1 MTELITFKNNY
12 LKMPYVKE
20 TLKYSAKF
28 FLLALLAFSFTT
40 YAQSTRRVK
49 IDGVTAVVGDYVI
62 LDSDI
67 EKLKV
72 DIENQGAA
80 AGEIS
85 DCQLLGKLMEDRL
98 YAHQAV
104 QDSLLVSDTEVNA
117 TSDRQIQQLA
127 SQIGSVEKVLEFYNQ
142 PDLQSFK
149 DELYDINKLRML
161 AEKMKMEIVGDVEV
175 TPEEVRQFFY
185 DIPITKRPVF
195 GAELEIAQI
204 VKQPKPSEEEKR
216 RVIQRLEQ
224 IRQDVIENGS
234 SFSVKAILYSQD
246 PGSKSSGGAYSMTR
260 ETPFVKEFKDVAF
273 SLREGEISEPF
284 ETDFGYHIILVEKIR
299 GQEVDLRHILIIPE
313 ISNEQ
318 ITAAQTQLDSIR
330 NEIIAD
336 RLSFEDAALQ
346 FSDETETKYDGGIL
360 RNPQDYSAR
369 FELTN
374 MDPTLYNQVAR
385 LRDNEISKP
394 IREDDPRGGA
404 PKFKIMKIANRYDE
418 HMADFAR
425 DYTKIKELAL
435 ADKERKLIEKWIS
448 EKIEQTYVQINDS
461 RKDCDFTSNWL
472 KK

>member
-1 MTELITFKNNY
+1 
-12 LKMPYVKE
+12 MPYVKE
-20 TLKYSAKF
+20 TLKFSVRF
-28 FLLALLAFSFTT
+28 FLLTLLTFSFTAN
-40 YAQSTRRVK
+40 AQSTRRVK

-104 QDSLLVSDTEVNA
+104 QDSLLVSDTEVNT

-161 AEKMKMEIVGDVEV
+161 AEKMKMEIVGEVEV

-216 RVIQRLEQ
+216 RIIQRLEQ

-299 GQEVDLRHILIIPE
+299 GQEVDLRHILLIPE

-336 RLSFEDAALQ
+336 RLSFEEAALQ

-448 EKIEQTYVQINDS
+448 EKIKQTYVQINDS

>member
-1 MTELITFKNNY
+1 
-12 LKMPYVKE
+12 MPYVKE
-20 TLKYSAKF
+20 TLKYSARYF
-28 FLLALLAFSFTT
+28 FITLLAFSFTT

-185 DIPITKRPVF
+185 EIPITKRPVF

>member
-1 MTELITFKNNY
+1 
-12 LKMPYVKE
+12 MPYVKE

-28 FLLALLAFSFTT
+28 FLLALLTFSTTT
-40 YAQSTRRVK
+40 YAQSIRRVK

-185 DIPITKRPVF
+185 EIPITKRPVF

-461 RKDCDFTSNWL
+461 RKGCDFTSNWL

>member
-1 MTELITFKNNY
+1 
-12 LKMPYVKE
+12 
-20 TLKYSAKF
+20 LKYSAKF
-28 FLLALLAFSFTT
+28 FLLALLTFSTTT

-185 DIPITKRPVF
+185 EIPITKRPVF

-461 RKDCDFTSNWL
+461 RKGCDFTSNWL

>member
-1 MTELITFKNNY
+1 
-12 LKMPYVKE
+12 MPYVKE

-28 FLLALLAFSFTT
+28 FLLALLAFSTTT

-185 DIPITKRPVF
+185 EIPITKRPVF

-313 ISNEQ
+313 MSNEQ

-461 RKDCDFTSNWL
+461 RKGCDFTSNWL

>member
-1 MTELITFKNNY
+1 
-12 LKMPYVKE
+12 MPYVKE
-20 TLKYSAKF
+20 TLKYSARF

-318 ITAAQTQLDSIR
+318 IASAQNQLDSIR
-330 NEIIAD
+330 NEILAD

>member
-1 MTELITFKNNY
+1 
-12 LKMPYVKE
+12 MPYVKE
-20 TLKYSAKF
+20 TLKFSVRF
-28 FLLALLAFSFTT
+28 FLLALLTFSFTAN
-40 YAQSTRRVK
+40 AQSTRRVK

-104 QDSLLVSDTEVNA
+104 QDSLLVSDTEVNT

-161 AEKMKMEIVGDVEV
+161 AEKMKMEIVGEVEV

-216 RVIQRLEQ
+216 RIIQRLEQ

-299 GQEVDLRHILIIPE
+299 GQEVDLRHILLIPE

-336 RLSFEDAALQ
+336 QLSFEEAALQ

-394 IREDDPRGGA
+394 IREDDPRGGS

-448 EKIEQTYVQINDS
+448 EKIKQTYVQINDS

>member
-1 MTELITFKNNY
+1 
-12 LKMPYVKE
+12 MPYVKE
-20 TLKYSAKF
+20 ILKYSAKF
-28 FLLALLAFSFTT
+28 FLLALIAFSFTT

-161 AEKMKMEIVGDVEV
+161 AEKMKMEIVGEVEV

-185 DIPITKRPVF
+185 EIPITKRPVF

-318 ITAAQTQLDSIR
+318 ITAAQSQLDSIR
-330 NEIIAD
+330 NEILAD

>member
-1 MTELITFKNNY
+1 
-12 LKMPYVKE
+12 MPYVKE
-20 TLKYSAKF
+20 ILKYSAKF
-28 FLLALLAFSFTT
+28 FLLTLIAFSFTT

-161 AEKMKMEIVGDVEV
+161 AEKMKMEIVGEVEV

-185 DIPITKRPVF
+185 EIPITKRPVF

-318 ITAAQTQLDSIR
+318 ITAAQNQLDSIR
-330 NEIIAD
+330 NEILAD

>member
-1 MTELITFKNNY
+1 
-12 LKMPYVKE
+12 MPYVKE

-448 EKIEQTYVQINDS
+448 EKIKQTYVQINDS

>member
-1 MTELITFKNNY
+1 
-12 LKMPYVKE
+12 MPYVKE
-20 TLKYSAKF
+20 TLKYSARYF
-28 FLLALLAFSFTT
+28 FLALLAFSFTT

-161 AEKMKMEIVGDVEV
+161 AEKMKMEIVGEVEV

-185 DIPITKRPVF
+185 EIPITKRPVF

>member
-1 MTELITFKNNY
+1 
-12 LKMPYVKE
+12 MPYVKE
-20 TLKYSAKF
+20 TLKYSARF

-299 GQEVDLRHILIIPE
+299 GQEVDLRHILLIPE

-360 RNPQDYSAR
+360 RNHQDYSAR

>member
-1 MTELITFKNNY
+1 
-12 LKMPYVKE
+12 MPYVKE
-20 TLKYSAKF
+20 TLKFSVRF
-28 FLLALLAFSFTT
+28 FLLALLVFSFTAN
-40 YAQSTRRVK
+40 AQSTRRVK

-185 DIPITKRPVF
+185 EIPITKRPVF

-346 FSDETETKYDGGIL
+346 FSDETETKYDGGVL

-435 ADKERKLIEKWIS
+435 AGKERKLIEKWIS

-461 RKDCDFTSNWL
+461 RKGCDFTSNWQ

>member
-1 MTELITFKNNY
+1 
-12 LKMPYVKE
+12 
-20 TLKYSAKF
+20 
-28 FLLALLAFSFTT
+28 
-40 YAQSTRRVK
+40 
-49 IDGVTAVVGDYVI
+49 
-62 LDSDI
+62 
-67 EKLKV
+67 
-72 DIENQGAA
+72 
-80 AGEIS
+80 
-85 DCQLLGKLMEDRL
+85 
-98 YAHQAV
+98 
-104 QDSLLVSDTEVNA
+104 
-117 TSDRQIQQLA
+117 
-127 SQIGSVEKVLEFYNQ
+127 
-142 PDLQSFK
+142 
-149 DELYDINKLRML
+149 
-161 AEKMKMEIVGDVEV
+161 MKMEIVGDVEV

-185 DIPITKRPVF
+185 EIPITKRPVF

>member
-1 MTELITFKNNY
+1 
-12 LKMPYVKE
+12 MPYVKE
-20 TLKYSAKF
+20 TLKFSVRF
-28 FLLALLAFSFTT
+28 FLLALLTFSFTAN
-40 YAQSTRRVK
+40 AQSTRRVK

-104 QDSLLVSDTEVNA
+104 QDSLLVSDAEVNT

-216 RVIQRLEQ
+216 RIIQRLEQ

-299 GQEVDLRHILIIPE
+299 GQEVDLRHILLIPE

-448 EKIEQTYVQINDS
+448 EKIKQTYVQINDS
-461 RKDCDFTSNWL
+461 RKGCDFTSNWL

>member
-1 MTELITFKNNY
+1 
-12 LKMPYVKE
+12 MPYVKE
-20 TLKYSAKF
+20 TLKFSVRF
-28 FLLALLAFSFTT
+28 FLLALLTFSFTAN
-40 YAQSTRRVK
+40 AQSTRRVK

-104 QDSLLVSDTEVNA
+104 QDSLLVSDAEVNT

-161 AEKMKMEIVGDVEV
+161 AEKMKMEIVGEVEV

-216 RVIQRLEQ
+216 RIIQRLEQ

-299 GQEVDLRHILIIPE
+299 GQEVDLRHILLIPE

-318 ITAAQTQLDSIR
+318 ITAAQAQLDSIR

-448 EKIEQTYVQINDS
+448 EKIKQTYVQINDS
-461 RKDCDFTSNWL
+461 RKGCDFTSNWL

>member
-1 MTELITFKNNY
+1 
-12 LKMPYVKE
+12 MPYVKE
-20 TLKYSAKF
+20 TLKYSARF
-28 FLLALLAFSFTT
+28 FLLAILAFSFTT

>member
-1 MTELITFKNNY
+1 
-12 LKMPYVKE
+12 MPYVQE
-20 TLKYSAKF
+20 TLKYSARF
-28 FLLALLAFSFTT
+28 FLLALFAFSTT
-40 YAQSTRRVK
+40 AYAQSTRRVK

-161 AEKMKMEIVGDVEV
+161 AEKMKMEIVGEVEV

-185 DIPITKRPVF
+185 EIPITKRPVF

-318 ITAAQTQLDSIR
+318 ITVAQTQLDSIR

-404 PKFKIMKIANRYDE
+404 PKFKIMKIANRYNE

-461 RKDCDFTSNWL
+461 RKGCDFTSNWL

>member
-1 MTELITFKNNY
+1 
-12 LKMPYVKE
+12 MPYVKE
-20 TLKYSAKF
+20 TLNYFAS
-28 FLLALLAFSFTT
+28 FLFLALLSLTITAHS
-40 YAQSTRRVK
+40 QSTRRVK

-72 DIENQGAA
+72 DIENQGASA
-80 AGEIS
+80 CDLS

-127 SQIGSVEKVLEFYNQ
+127 SQIGSVEKVLKFYNQ
-142 PDLQSFK
+142 PDIQSFK

-161 AEKMKMEIVGDVEV
+161 GEKMKMEIIGEVEV

-185 DIPITKRPVF
+185 GIPITKRPIF
-195 GAELEIAQI
+195 GAELEIAQV

-216 RVIQRLEQ
+216 RVVQRLEQ
-224 IRQDVIENGS
+224 IRQDILENGS

-284 ETDFGYHIILVEKIR
+284 ETDFGFHIILVEKIR

-318 ITAAQTQLDSIR
+318 IAAAQTQLDSIR
-330 NEIIAD
+330 NEIILD
-336 RLSFEDAALQ
+336 RLSFDDAALQ

-385 LRDNEISKP
+385 LRDNDISKP
-394 IREDDPRGGA
+394 IREDDARGGA

-461 RKDCDFTSNWL
+461 RKGCDFTSNWL

>member
-1 MTELITFKNNY
+1 
-12 LKMPYVKE
+12 MPYVKE

-28 FLLALLAFSFTT
+28 FLLALLAFSTTT

-161 AEKMKMEIVGDVEV
+161 AEKMKMEIVGEVEV

-185 DIPITKRPVF
+185 EIPITKRPVF

-369 FELTN
+369 FEFTN

-461 RKDCDFTSNWL
+461 RKGCDFTSNWL

>member
-1 MTELITFKNNY
+1 
-12 LKMPYVKE
+12 MPYVKE
-20 TLKYSAKF
+20 TLKFSVRF
-28 FLLALLAFSFTT
+28 FLLALLTFSFTAN
-40 YAQSTRRVK
+40 AQSTRRVK

-104 QDSLLVSDTEVNA
+104 QDSLLVSDTEVNT

-161 AEKMKMEIVGDVEV
+161 AEKMKMEIVGEVEV

-216 RVIQRLEQ
+216 RIIQRLEQ

-299 GQEVDLRHILIIPE
+299 GQEVDLRHILLIPE

-448 EKIEQTYVQINDS
+448 EKIKQTYVQINDS

>member
-1 MTELITFKNNY
+1 
-12 LKMPYVKE
+12 MPYVKE
-20 TLKYSAKF
+20 TLKFSVRF
-28 FLLALLAFSFTT
+28 FLLALLTFSFTAN
-40 YAQSTRRVK
+40 AQSTRRVK

-104 QDSLLVSDTEVNA
+104 QDSLLVSDAEVNT

-161 AEKMKMEIVGDVEV
+161 AEKMKMEIVGEVEV

-216 RVIQRLEQ
+216 RIIQRLEQ

-299 GQEVDLRHILIIPE
+299 GQEVDLRHILLIPE

-336 RLSFEDAALQ
+336 RLSFEEAALQ
-346 FSDETETKYDGGIL
+346 FSDETETKYDGGII

-448 EKIEQTYVQINDS
+448 EKIKQTYVQINDS

>member
-1 MTELITFKNNY
+1 
-12 LKMPYVKE
+12 MPYVKE
-20 TLKYSAKF
+20 TLKFSVRF
-28 FLLALLAFSFTT
+28 FLLALLTFSFTAN
-40 YAQSTRRVK
+40 AQSTRRVK

-104 QDSLLVSDTEVNA
+104 QDSLLVSDTEVNT

-161 AEKMKMEIVGDVEV
+161 AEKMKMEIVGEVEV

-216 RVIQRLEQ
+216 RIIQRLEQ

-299 GQEVDLRHILIIPE
+299 GQEVDLRHILLIPE

-318 ITAAQTQLDSIR
+318 ITAAKTQLDSIR

-336 RLSFEDAALQ
+336 RLSFEEAALQ

-448 EKIEQTYVQINDS
+448 EKIKQTYVQINDS

>member
-1 MTELITFKNNY
+1 
-12 LKMPYVKE
+12 MPYVKE

-461 RKDCDFTSNWL
+461 RKGCDFTSNWL

>member
-1 MTELITFKNNY
+1 
-12 LKMPYVKE
+12 MPYVKE

-28 FLLALLAFSFTT
+28 FLLALLAFSTTT

-185 DIPITKRPVF
+185 EIPITKRPVF

-330 NEIIAD
+330 NQIIAD

-461 RKDCDFTSNWL
+461 RKGCDFTSNWL

>member
-1 MTELITFKNNY
+1 
-12 LKMPYVKE
+12 MPYVLE
-20 TLKYSAKF
+20 TLKYSARF
-28 FLLALLAFSFTT
+28 FLLALFAFSFTT

-161 AEKMKMEIVGDVEV
+161 AEKMKMEIVGEVEV

-185 DIPITKRPVF
+185 EIPITKRPVF

-330 NEIIAD
+330 SEIIAE

>member
-1 MTELITFKNNY
+1 
-12 LKMPYVKE
+12 MPYVKE
-20 TLKYSAKF
+20 ILKYSAKF
-28 FLLALLAFSFTT
+28 FLLALIAFSFTT

-161 AEKMKMEIVGDVEV
+161 AEKMKMEIVGEVEV

-185 DIPITKRPVF
+185 EIPITKRPVF

-318 ITAAQTQLDSIR
+318 ITSAQNQLDSIR
-330 NEIIAD
+330 NEILAD

>member
-1 MTELITFKNNY
+1 
-12 LKMPYVKE
+12 MPYVKE
-20 TLKYSAKF
+20 TLKYSARF
-28 FLLALLAFSFTT
+28 FLLALFAFSFTT

-234 SFSVKAILYSQD
+234 SFSVKAILYTQD

-299 GQEVDLRHILIIPE
+299 GQEVDLRHILLIPE